1 MDLENETKKEKKWK
15 SNKLAQMRNN
25 YLVFMEYQMIFPQ
38 KTYLLSLLFLSGMQ
52 GEIGEANEE

>member
-1 MDLENETKKEKKWK
+1 MRQRKKRNE
-15 SNKLAQMRNN
+15 NKLAQMRNN

-38 KTYLLSLLFLSGMQ
+38 KTYLLSLLFLCGMQ